1 MPNEI
6 PGFLQDFMSQRAH
19 LSKKDMTSPAV
30 KKSESLKPAKGK
42 ADIDMAIDGIIDK
55 KPKNKVVKEFF
66 QNRCDEMSKSKM
78 N

>member
-1 MPNEI
+1 
-6 PGFLQDFMSQRAH
+6 
-19 LSKKDMTSPAV
+19 MTSPAV

-66 QNRCDEMSKSKM
+66 QNRCDEMSKTKM